1 MSQSPFGAL
10 NAFGLFA
17 TGNRQGRVEVVLEF
31 LADILVELVG
41 SLIPPRFG
49 MVFFALVF
57 FAAAAVCFGFGA
69 WFIYRAIVE
78 ETERALA
85 ALTLLAWAMAWALAL
100 LGWRLLNDHR
110 QP

>member
-1 MSQSPFGAL
+1 MSQSPLAAL

-17 TGNRQGRVEVVLEF
+17 AGLVGEVEVVLEF
-31 LADILVELVG
+31 LADVLVELVG

-57 FAAAAVCFGFGA
+57 FAAAAVCFGVGV

-78 ETERALA
+78 ETEGALA
-85 ALTLLAWAMAWALAL
+85 ALTLLAWSMAWALAL
-100 LGWRLLNDHR
+100 VGWKLLKER
-110 QP
+110 RES